1 MNHSN
6 EPVPVVELPK
16 KKSPIHIKN
25 ALIVILGVAIAGLGG
40 YIIFDKNKTS
50 QYPQQKETSL
60 SAATAEKSEVQTSFD
75 ASLSRLDSM
84 AGVNTSLNTQLEEKN
99 AEIAKTKEEI
109 RSILNKQDAT
119 KEELTRAKSL
129 IAKLNSKISGLQQ
142 EVARL
147 RSDNERLNNDLT
159 VSNVAKVELE
169 KKVDVGSTLHAS
181 DIVITPVKVKR
192 NGKEKISD
200 RAKKVD
206 KITVSFTV
214 ANRILQTGSTDV
226 YVVVLGPDGQKVEAE
241 PAAGGSFSAREEGE
255 KEYSAK
261 VPVTLQT
268 AKAQKV
274 SFSFAPAKFVKGN
287 YTIQI
292 YQNGFLIGE
301 GIRPLKKAGL
311 FG

>member
-6 EPVPVVELPK
+6 EPVPVVELPE
-16 KKSPIHIKN
+16 KKSPLPFKN
-25 ALIVILGVAIAGLGG
+25 TLIFILGVAILGLGG
-40 YIIFDKNKTS
+40 YMIFDKSNRGKNME
-50 QYPQQKETSL
+50 QQQTAL
-60 SAATAEKSEVQTSFD
+60 TVATAEKSEVQSSFD
-75 ASLSRLDSM
+75 ASLHRLDSL
-84 AGVNTSLNTQLEEKN
+84 AGVNTGLHTQLEEKN
-99 AEIAKTKEEI
+99 TEIAKTKEEI
-109 RSILNKQDAT
+109 RSILNNQKAT
-119 KEELTRAKSL
+119 RAELARAKSL
-129 IAKLNSKISGLQQ
+129 VEKLNGKISELQQ
-142 EVARL
+142 VVARL
-147 RSDNERLNNDLT
+147 KKDNERLNQDLT
-159 VSNVAKVELE
+159 ASNVVRVELE

-274 SFSFAPAKFVKGN
+274 SFSFAPVKFVKGN

>member
-1 MNHSN
+1 MN
-6 EPVPVVELPK
+6 EPVPAAEQPPK
-16 KKSPIHIKN
+16 NAPINTKN
-25 ALIVILGVAIAGLGG
+25 ALIGILGAAVLALGA
-40 YIIFDKNKTS
+40 YLVFDKNNS
-50 QYPQQKETSL
+50 NENIQQKETTL
-60 SAATAEKSEVQTSFD
+60 SAVTAEKSEVQSSFD

-84 AGVNTSLNTQLEEKN
+84 VGVNTSLNTQLEEKN

-109 RSILNKQDAT
+109 RTILNKQDAT
-119 KEELTRAKSL
+119 KEELARAKSL
-129 IAKLNSKISGLQQ
+129 IAKLNSKISGLQA

-147 RSDNERLNNDLT
+147 RTDNDRLNNDLT
-159 VSNVAKVELE
+159 VSNAAKVELE

-181 DIVITPVKVKR
+181 NIVITPMNVKR
-192 NGKEKISD
+192 SGKEKISD

-206 KITVSFTV
+206 KITVSFDV
-214 ANRILQTGSTDV
+214 ANRIVQSGFTDV

-241 PAAGGSFSAREEGE
+241 PVTGGSFSAREEGE

-261 VPVTLQT
+261 VPVALET
-268 AKAQKV
+268 AKTQKV

-301 GIRPLKKAGL
+301 GVRPLRKSGL

>member
-1 MNHSN
+1 MTHTN
-6 EPVPVVELPK
+6 EPVPGVEQPQRKTPLNN
-16 KKSPIHIKN
+16 KN
-25 ALIVILGVAIAGLGG
+25 ALIGVLGAVVIALGG
-40 YIIFDKNKTS
+40 YLVYDKNKTHENI
-50 QYPQQKETSL
+50 QQKETAL
-60 SAATAEKSEVQTSFD
+60 SAATAEKSEVQSSFD

-84 AGVNTSLNTQLEEKN
+84 VGVNTSLNTQLEEKN

-119 KEELTRAKSL
+119 KEELARAKSL
-129 IAKLNSKISGLQQ
+129 IAKLNGKISGLQQ

-147 RSDNERLNNDLT
+147 RTDNERLNNDLT
-159 VSNVAKVELE
+159 VSNAAKVELE
-169 KKVDVGSTLHAS
+169 KKVDIGSTLHAS
-181 DIVITPVKVKR
+181 NIVITPVDVKR
-192 NGKEKISD
+192 SGKEKVSD

-206 KITVSFTV
+206 KLTVSFDV
-214 ANRILQTGSTDV
+214 ANRIVQTGFTDV

-241 PAAGGSFSAREEGE
+241 PASGGSFSAREEGE

-261 VPVTLQT
+261 VPVALET
-268 AKAQKV
+268 AKTQKV
-274 SFSFAPAKFVKGN
+274 SFSFVPAKFVKGN

-301 GIRPLKKAGL
+301 GVKPLRKAGL